1 MKDKIKSI
9 FTRELT
15 TKETALAAVF
25 FIALMLIFFNL
36 NSGSEIIE
44 TRSEIVESEKI
55 SKPSNEKS
63 DREKF
68 EIVRAESKL
77 PKFDPFSKEHLT
89 RDKISELKSQPKIEE
104 KSEIKNEI
112 VEEKSSIEDSKID
125 EKIVEDQIENPI
137 EDQIPEVKHI
147 PPIKLKGIIFAD
159 EKSIAIVEFNG
170 EHDLM
175 LGDSIG
181 EWKIIEIN
189 RESIVLDSGDR
200 ISIAAE
206 GDINF

>member
-15 TKETALAAVF
+15 LKETALVAVF
-25 FIALMLIFFNL
+25 FIALIMMLLNL
-36 NSGSEIIE
+36 NSESETIE
-44 TRSEIVESEKI
+44 TRSEIVESKQI
-55 SKPSNEKS
+55 PKLSNKN
-63 DREKF
+63 F

-77 PKFDPFSKEHLT
+77 PKFDPFSKDHLT
-89 RDKISELKSQPKIEE
+89 RDKISELKSQPKVEE

-112 VEEKSSIEDSKID
+112 VEEKLSIEDSKID
-125 EKIVEDQIENPI
+125 EKIVEDQVENQI
-137 EDQIPEVKHI
+137 EDQIPEVKQI
-147 PPIKLKGIIFAD
+147 PPIKLKGIIFA
-159 EKSIAIVEFNG
+159 EERSIAIVEFNG

-181 EWKIIEIN
+181 DWKIVEIN

-200 ISIAAE
+200 ISIATE

>member
-15 TKETALAAVF
+15 LKETALVAVF
-25 FIALMLIFFNL
+25 FIALIMMLLNL
-36 NSGSEIIE
+36 NSESETIE
-44 TRSEIVESEKI
+44 TRSEIVESKQI
-55 SKPSNEKS
+55 PKLSNKN
-63 DREKF
+63 F

-89 RDKISELKSQPKIEE
+89 REKISELKSQPKIEE

-112 VEEKSSIEDSKID
+112 VEEKLSIEDSKID

-137 EDQIPEVKHI
+137 EDQIPEVKQI
-147 PPIKLKGIIFAD
+147 PPIKLKGIIFAE

-181 EWKIIEIN
+181 DWKILEIN

-200 ISIAAE
+200 ISIATE

>member
-15 TKETALAAVF
+15 LKETALAAVF
-25 FIALMLIFFNL
+25 FIALITIFLSL

-44 TRSEIVESEKI
+44 TRSEIVESKQI
-55 SKPSNEKS
+55 SKLSNKN
-63 DREKF
+63 F

-89 RDKISELKSQPKIEE
+89 REKISELKSQPKIEE

-125 EKIVEDQIENPI
+125 EKIVEDQVENPI
-137 EDQIPEVKHI
+137 EDQIPKVKQI
-147 PPIKLKGIIFAD
+147 PPIKLKGIIFA
-159 EKSIAIVEFNG
+159 EERSIAIVEFNG

-181 EWKIIEIN
+181 DWKILEIN

-200 ISIAAE
+200 ISIATE

>member
-15 TKETALAAVF
+15 MKETALAAVF

-44 TRSEIVESEKI
+44 TRSEIVESKQI
-55 SKPSNEKS
+55 PKLSNKN
-63 DREKF
+63 F

-77 PKFDPFSKEHLT
+77 PKFDPFSKDHLT
-89 RDKISELKSQPKIEE
+89 RDKISELKSQPKVEE

-112 VEEKSSIEDSKID
+112 VEEKLSIEDSKID
-125 EKIVEDQIENPI
+125 EKIVEDQVENQI
-137 EDQIPEVKHI
+137 EDQIPEVKQI
-147 PPIKLKGIIFAD
+147 PPIKLKGIIFA
-159 EKSIAIVEFNG
+159 EERSIAIVEFNG

-181 EWKIIEIN
+181 DWKILEIN

-200 ISIAAE
+200 ISIATE

>member
-15 TKETALAAVF
+15 LKETALAAVF
-25 FIALMLIFFNL
+25 FIALITIFLSL
-36 NSGSEIIE
+36 NSESETIE

-55 SKPSNEKS
+55 PKPSNKN
-63 DREKF
+63 F

-77 PKFDPFSKEHLT
+77 PKFDPFSKDHLT

-125 EKIVEDQIENPI
+125 EKIVEDQVENPI
-137 EDQIPEVKHI
+137 EDQIEESIPESKQI

-181 EWKIIEIN
+181 DWKIVEIN

-200 ISIAAE
+200 ISIATE